1 MDGLI
6 KLRGFI
12 PFILIIFLNAFVDL
26 GHKIL
31 IQNTLFKAYDG
42 QTQII
47 LSAIVNALIL
57 LPFVLLVSPSG
68 FLADKF
74 RKPRVMQASAAA
86 AVGLTLLITLSY
98 YLGWFKLPFMLTFLL
113 AVQST
118 FYSPAK
124 YGYIKEL
131 VGKTLLAQ
139 ANAAVQAVTI
149 VAFGKPMP
157 IHATAVE
164 VKGRVFELSIDAWEQ
179 HTRSLDPLALAWLK
193 TARKSAGSAAVAE
206 ARGSQMLS
214 SRRFMAGVF
223 AFARL
228 MKKRSPEQ
236 NLGLLLPTSTA
247 GLMTNMAT
255 LLLGKTVV
263 NLNYTASMEA
273 LQSSLNKAEIESI
286 YTSRQFIRKLK
297 GRGMDMQP
305 CLPMWMSI
313 IWRILQKKSAQPESS
328 GCCFAPL
335 YCRRT
340 CCMSVMANV
349 YLSKRLP
356 PSCFPVAAKASLRV
370 WY

>member
-1 MDGLI
+1 MDRLI

-57 LPFVLLVSPSG
+57 LPFVLLFSPSG

-164 VKGRVFELSIDAWEQ
+164 VKDRVFELSIDAWEQ

-193 TARKSAGSAAVAE
+193 TARK
-206 ARGSQMLS
+206 
-214 SRRFMAGVF
+214 
-223 AFARL
+223 
-228 MKKRSPEQ
+228 
-236 NLGLLLPTSTA
+236 
-247 GLMTNMAT
+247 T
-255 LLLGKTVV
+255 L
-263 NLNYTASMEA
+263 EA
-273 LQSSLNKAEIESI
+273 LRWLKQEVARCFLPGVLWRVSL
-286 YTSRQFIRKLK
+286 
-297 GRGMDMQP
+297 P
-305 CLPMWMSI
+305 LPGS
-313 IWRILQKKSAQPESS
+313 
-328 GCCFAPL
+328 
-335 YCRRT
+335 
-340 CCMSVMANV
+340 
-349 YLSKRLP
+349 
-356 PSCFPVAAKASLRV
+356 
-370 WY
+370 